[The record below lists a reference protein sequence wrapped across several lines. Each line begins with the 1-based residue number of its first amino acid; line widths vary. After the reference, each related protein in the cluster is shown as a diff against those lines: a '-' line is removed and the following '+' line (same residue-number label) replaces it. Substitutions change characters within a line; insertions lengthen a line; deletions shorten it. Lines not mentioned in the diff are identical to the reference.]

1 MKIKICGLT
10 RPEDVQICEDLYSEF
25 IGFIN
30 VKRSPRY
37 LNLEKI
43 RQLVEPMK
51 DKNRAVLVIE
61 PKDIDEAIK
70 TVEYSKMNSIQLHSL
85 KEEDIKIL
93 KHFNTLKKPIRIIK
107 AIGIHERCNHI
118 KKEEIKEY
126 ARICDFLLF
135 DSQVNG
141 KSGGTGKQ
149 INLEHAI
156 EAAKIAKNVNRDIK
170 LFLAGGM
177 NLEFIKKEFNT
188 LELFYDYIDVNSGV
202 ETQPG
207 IKNQN
212 RIRELMQ
219 YIKN

>member
-1 MKIKICGLT
+1 MKVKICGLT
-10 RPEDVQICEDLYSEF
+10 RPEDVQICEDLYSDF

-30 VKRSPRY
+30 VKRSLRY
-37 LNLEKI
+37 LNLDKI
-43 RQLVEPMK
+43 RQLVEAMK

-70 TVEYSKMNSIQLHSL
+70 IVEYSKMNIIQLHSL

-93 KHFNTLKKPIRIIK
+93 KQLDTLKKPVRIIK
-107 AIGIHERCNHI
+107 AIGIHERFNQM
-118 KKEEIKEY
+118 KKKEIKEY

-156 EAAKIAKNVNRDIK
+156 EAAKIAKKMKHDIK

-177 NLEFIKKEFNT
+177 NLEFIKKEFHT

-202 ETQPG
+202 ENQPG

-212 RIRELMQ
+212 RIKELMQ
-219 YIKN
+219 YLKN